1 MSPSVQQD
9 CGVMTTIG
17 IHPVK
22 YIFFFFL
29 KTEWNKKQIV
39 VKVLS
44 FTSLVQFENKD
55 KSEFIDHN
63 LIFYAQEYSTG
74 PLLKC
79 HL

>member
-9 CGVMTTIG
+9 CGVMTTLG

-22 YIFFFFL
+22 YIFFFL

>member
-9 CGVMTTIG
+9 CGVMTSLG

-22 YIFFFFL
+22 YIL
-29 KTEWNKKQIV
+29 KKHKKTEWNKKQIV

>member
-9 CGVMTTIG
+9 CGVMTTLG

-22 YIFFFFL
+22 YIFFFF